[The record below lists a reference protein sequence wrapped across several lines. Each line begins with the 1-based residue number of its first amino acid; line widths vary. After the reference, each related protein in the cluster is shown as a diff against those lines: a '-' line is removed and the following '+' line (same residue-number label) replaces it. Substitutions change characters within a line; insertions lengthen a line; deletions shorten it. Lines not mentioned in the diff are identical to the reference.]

1 MFWQSLVL
9 NLKFSWV
16 LWHFCWTEMQY
27 ITLDTSYLYLLQMP
41 GPCKAQNL
49 DRRANTSLFQEKWLW
64 WRWASG
70 KILSS
75 YTSWPLS
82 TMLICNYFLRLWY
95 KGLTFESN
103 VTFRETLSASP
114 LLWNFCD
121 QKAGELTKYLSHRPV
136 RESYTKLLICADLVT
151 NLLARKNLSN

>member
-1 MFWQSLVL
+1 
-9 NLKFSWV
+9 
-16 LWHFCWTEMQY
+16 
-27 ITLDTSYLYLLQMP
+27 
-41 GPCKAQNL
+41 
-49 DRRANTSLFQEKWLW
+49 
-64 WRWASG
+64 
-70 KILSS
+70 
-75 YTSWPLS
+75 
-82 TMLICNYFLRLWY
+82 MLICNYNFLRLWY

-151 NLLARKNLSN
+151 NLLARKKLKQTFFIDISNFMESILDMEIVTIYYSSMKLAT